1 MNRLLK
7 ADFSRLF
14 KSLIF
19 KLGMIFSVGF
29 ALVMVIARYIDFK
42 VNAQTYAE
50 YGYTTLNADDFLF
63 AGGFFMMFAVAVFIG
78 IFVGT
83 DYSDG
88 TIRNKIMV
96 GHRRGSIY
104 LANYVVCYAATL
116 IFNFAYIITV
126 LAAGMLLFGN
136 TAIELSA
143 FFVNM
148 GFMIITSAAL
158 NALFL
163 FLAMLINNKAAAS
176 VTLLSLAIVLWFS
189 AMLIVTRLDTQ
200 EYYQDAYHLNEAGE
214 LVQDKDVKNPK
225 YLTGTKREVYEFM
238 DDLLPSTQYYQI
250 LQWSVERPVRFILC
264 DVGIVIVMTG
274 AGVWAFRRKDL
285 K

>member
-1 MNRLLK
+1 
-7 ADFSRLF
+7 
-14 KSLIF
+14 
-19 KLGMIFSVGF
+19 
-29 ALVMVIARYIDFK
+29 
-42 VNAQTYAE
+42 
-50 YGYTTLNADDFLF
+50 
-63 AGGFFMMFAVAVFIG
+63 
-78 IFVGT
+78 
-83 DYSDG
+83 
-88 TIRNKIMV
+88 
-96 GHRRGSIY
+96 
-104 LANYVVCYAATL
+104 
-116 IFNFAYIITV
+116 
-126 LAAGMLLFGN
+126 MLLFGN

-189 AMLIVTRLDTQ
+189 AMLIVTLLDTQ

>member
-1 MNRLLK
+1 
-7 ADFSRLF
+7 
-14 KSLIF
+14 
-19 KLGMIFSVGF
+19 MIFSVGF
-29 ALVMVIARYIDFK
+29 ALVMVIASYIDFK

-50 YGYTTLNADDFLF
+50 YGYTTLNADYFLF
-63 AGGFFMMFAVAVFIG
+63 TGGFFMMFAVAVFIG

-116 IFNFAYIITV
+116 IFNFACIITV

>member
-29 ALVMVIARYIDFK
+29 ALVMVIASYIDFK

-63 AGGFFMMFAVAVFIG
+63 TGGFFMMFAVAVFIG

-116 IFNFAYIITV
+116 IFNFACIITV

-214 LVQDKDVKNPK
+214 MCSVAQKEFTQYFPK
-225 YLTGTKREVYEFM
+225 PGWVEHDAEEIW
-238 DDLLPSTQYYQI
+238 STQ
-250 LQWSVERPVRFILC
+250 LEVAKEAMAN
-264 DVGIVIVMTG
+264 VGATAADIGAIGITNQRETTIV
-274 AGVWAFRRKDL
+274 WD
-285 K
+285 

>member
-29 ALVMVIARYIDFK
+29 ALVIVIASYIDFK

-63 AGGFFMMFAVAVFIG
+63 TGGFFMMFAVAVFIG

-88 TIRNKIMV
+88 TIS
-96 GHRRGSIY
+96 SIY
-104 LANYVVCYAATL
+104 LANYVACYAATL

-143 FFVNM
+143 FFVNL
-148 GFMIITSAAL
+148 GFMIITSASL

-189 AMLIVTRLDTQ
+189 AMLIVTRLDAQ
-200 EYYQDAYHLNEAGE
+200 EYYQDVYHLNEAGE
-214 LVQDKDVKNPK
+214 LVQNKDVKNPK

-250 LQWSVERPVRFILC
+250 LHWSVERPVRFILC

>member
-29 ALVMVIARYIDFK
+29 ALVIVIASYIDFK

-63 AGGFFMMFAVAVFIG
+63 TGGFFMMFAVAVFIG

-96 GHRRGSIY
+96 GHRRSSIY
-104 LANYVVCYAATL
+104 LANYVACYAATL

-143 FFVNM
+143 FFVNL
-148 GFMIITSAAL
+148 GFMIITSASL

-189 AMLIVTRLDTQ
+189 AMLIVTRLDAQ
-200 EYYQDAYHLNEAGE
+200 EYYQDVYHLNEAGE
-214 LVQDKDVKNPK
+214 LVQNKDVKNPK

-238 DDLLPSTQYYQI
+238 DDLLPST
-250 LQWSVERPVRFILC
+250 
-264 DVGIVIVMTG
+264 
-274 AGVWAFRRKDL
+274 
-285 K
+285 